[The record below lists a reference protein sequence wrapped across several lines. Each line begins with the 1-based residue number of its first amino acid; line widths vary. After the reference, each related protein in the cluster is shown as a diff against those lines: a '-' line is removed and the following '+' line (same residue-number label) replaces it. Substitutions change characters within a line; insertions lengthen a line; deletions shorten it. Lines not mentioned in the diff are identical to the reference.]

1 MAPPQPNGD
10 ASSTLP
16 EADLAQAFNDL
27 ARGERTASALEK
39 HLDTLEKRIEELL
52 VRAQENQ
59 RSIEAGN
66 GQPSRRSSSSAS
78 QENGEAGKSLT

>member
-16 EADLAQAFNDL
+16 EADLAQAFKDV
-27 ARGERTASALEK
+27 ARGERTASALEQ

-52 VRAQENQ
+52 VHAQENQ
-59 RSIEAGN
+59 RNIEAGN
-66 GQPSRRSSSSAS
+66 GQPSPRSSSSPS
-78 QENGEAGKSLT
+78 QENGEAEASLT